1 MALIYLRVIQ
11 SPGFAQTISTM
22 PVMCLPALNVLL
34 GTQNFILLE
43 EVLRTLAPLK
53 PRFLPL
59 ETLLAP
65 FEEELEM
72 YRRENCKHLR
82 EQQEEEDERR
92 ARLRFCGSSKSSGNF
107 SDGGSK
113 GRINDRG

>member
-11 SPGFAQTISTM
+11 SPGFVQTISTM

-43 EVLRTLAPLK
+43 EVLQTLAPLK

-59 ETLLAP
+59 ETLLTP

-72 YRRENCKHLR
+72 YRREKCKHLR
-82 EQQEEEDERR
+82 EQEEDERR
-92 ARLRFCGSSKSSGNF
+92 ARLRFCGSSQE
-107 SDGGSK
+107 
-113 GRINDRG
+113 I